1 MFVIGMVVI
10 AVIVAACKKEYLYY
24 QWHFKIEKVRMSRI
38 SIEGFPADKSALYL
52 LEVAYSNA
60 PLDSVVD
67 DGKLRALE
75 IYAHGSIDTITDVT
89 FMNKELSIHPD
100 KLHWKP
106 TKKTNEIDT
115 RFSGGSMFGKRND
128 SLASF
133 LYNNV
138 DTFNAFVYLREI
150 NSNRIVSAVYVK
162 DYGKIPKYMKGMDP
176 DAGKCLFDSTSYCSS
191 RFLVSFDCNSS
202 LPDDGYVEMVNNK
215 QKRKIK
221 IDIINDVQNFKLA
234 YKISHY
240 KSRK

>member
-1 MFVIGMVVI
+1 MVVI
-10 AVIVAACKKEYLYY
+10 AVIVSACKKEYLYY
-24 QWHFKIEKVRMSRI
+24 QWHFKIEKIRMSRI
-38 SIEGFPADKSALYL
+38 SIEDFPADKSALYL
-52 LEVAYSNA
+52 IEVAFTDA

-75 IYAHGSIDTITDVT
+75 IYSHGSIDTITDMT
-89 FMNKELSIHPD
+89 FMNKGLLIHPD

-106 TKKTNEIDT
+106 NKKTNEIDT
-115 RFSGGSMFGKRND
+115 RFSGGSMFEKRND

-138 DTFNAFVYLREI
+138 DTFNAFVYLREV
-150 NSNRIVSAVYVK
+150 NSNRIVNVVYVN

-191 RFLVSFDCNSS
+191 RFLVSFDRNSP

-215 QKRKIK
+215 KKRKIK
-221 IDIINDVQNFKLA
+221 IDINNDVMNFELA